1 MKIAIVSQL
10 YKPFFKGGAEISS
23 ELLARGLKSAGHEV
37 FVISSAVGGAK
48 PGADEVDGIVVHRL
62 RTGLPYDVMS
72 SGPKPKWAKAL
83 WHAIDIWNPT
93 VFAAVR
99 KLLRA
104 ERPDV
109 LHTNVIVGLSTSVWS
124 AARAAGVPVVHT
136 LRDYYLLCVRSLL
149 CKANGQVCQRLC
161 GPCRFFSVCQ
171 RPRSRSVGAV
181 VGISRFVLEK
191 HREFGFFR
199 NTPGHVIHNA
209 VLGESVAPRSK
220 PVGGPLEMVFLG
232 TVEPYKGV
240 GVVLD
245 ALAQSPSL
253 PVRLHICGG
262 GAGLESLRARCA
274 GDPRVIFEG
283 IVQGERKRAIIAG
296 ADVMLV
302 PSVWFEPFGRTVIE
316 GYQQGLV
323 VVGSRIGGIPELI
336 EDGVTGRLFDPGN
349 SQQLRAVLEDLVAQP
364 ERLATMKQRAV
375 AKAQSFSL
383 AKHAQDYLAVYKT
396 L

>member
-1 MKIAIVSQL
+1 VKIAIVSQL

-23 ELLARGLKSAGHEV
+23 EFLARGLRSAGHEV
-37 FVISSAVGGAK
+37 LVISSAVGGAK
-48 PGADEVDGIVVHRL
+48 PGVDEVDGVPVHRL

-72 SGPKPKWAKAL
+72 SGPKPKWAKAV

-93 VFAAVR
+93 VFGAVK
-99 KLLRA
+99 KLLVA

-109 LHTNVIVGLSTSVWS
+109 LHTNVIVGLSTSVWT

-149 CKANGQVCQRLC
+149 CKADGRICRQLC
-161 GPCRFFSVCQ
+161 GPCQFFSACQ
-171 RPRSRSVGAV
+171 RPRSKGVGAV

-191 HREFGFFR
+191 HREMGFFR
-199 NTPGHVIHNA
+199 DAPGHVIHNA
-209 VLGESVAPRSK
+209 VLGESVAPRTK
-220 PVGGPLEMVFLG
+220 PPGEPLEMLFMG

-240 GVVLD
+240 DVVLN
-245 ALAQSPSL
+245 ALAQSSSL

-262 GAGLESLRARCA
+262 GAGLKSLQERWA
-274 GDPRVIFEG
+274 GDARVIFEG
-283 IVQGERKRAIIAG
+283 VVQGDRKRALIAG
-296 ADVMLV
+296 ADVMVV

-316 GYQQGLV
+316 GYQQGLA

-336 EDGVTGRLFDPGN
+336 EDGVTGRLFEPGD
-349 SQQLRAVLEDLVAQP
+349 SRQLRGVLEELVAQP
-364 ERLATMKQRAV
+364 DRLAAMKQAAA

-383 AKHAQDYLAVYKT
+383 AKHAQEYLAVYKT

>member
-1 MKIAIVSQL
+1 VKIAIVSQL

-23 ELLARGLKSAGHEV
+23 ELLARGLKDAGHEV
-37 FVISSAVGGAK
+37 FVISSAAGGAK

-72 SGPKPKWAKAL
+72 SGPKSKWAKGL
-83 WHAIDIWNPT
+83 CHAIDIWNPT
-93 VFAAVR
+93 VFAATK

-124 AARAAGVPVVHT
+124 AARATGVPVVHT

-149 CKANGQVCQRLC
+149 CKADGRICHRLC
-161 GPCRFFSVCQ
+161 AACRFFSVCQ
-171 RPRSRSVGAV
+171 RPRAKSVRAV
-181 VGISRFVLEK
+181 VGISKFVLEK
-191 HREFGFFR
+191 HREFGFF
-199 NTPGHVIHNA
+199 NNVPGHVVHNA
-209 VLGESVAPRSK
+209 VPGDGIEPQTK
-220 PVGGPLEMVFLG
+220 PAGGPLEMVFLG

-240 GVVLD
+240 HVALD
-245 ALAQSPSL
+245 ALARAPSL

-262 GAGLESLRARCA
+262 GAGLELLQARCA
-274 GDPRVIFEG
+274 GDPRVVFQG
-283 IVQGERKRAIIAG
+283 VVQGERKRAIIAG
-296 ADVMLV
+296 ADVMVV

-316 GYQQGLV
+316 GYQQGLA

-336 EDGVTGRLFDPGN
+336 EDGVTGRLFEPGD
-349 SQQLRAVLEDLVAQP
+349 SRQLRGVLEELVAQP
-364 ERLATMKQRAV
+364 DRLAAMKQAAA

-383 AKHAQDYLAVYKT
+383 AKHAQEYLAVYKT